1 MSDSSRVSGVV
12 PTPDDSETQAVVR
25 VPRQEQEHAAE
36 TERDNS
42 HITLI
47 DTPLQRVRHPGDLIG
62 LVLAILGIAFVII
75 LAIYANSTAEGV
87 TQDVRAFG
95 SALRR
100 IFALPISVLEAIA
113 TLLLPALVVTE
124 LVIRRAG
131 RQVVETIGAWLLG
144 LGLGWLFVQG
154 IELWG
159 SPLLIKGLTV
169 RVDGESVLALSPYV
183 MGLTSFLTTAGRRGR
198 RRSVTW
204 SWNTLWVVLIIAAL
218 TDEVTLLSALLSVLV
233 GRLVGLSLRYLFG
246 VASERAYGDQLIA
259 GIRSAGIEPAR
270 IIRVHN
276 LLDQPGAV
284 RPAAAETKA
293 AREKMPAEA
302 LPRAGDPDSAEALDR
317 SGDHRVYAVT
327 DLDGE
332 RRDVIVLDGDRQVVG
347 FLARTWRAVRLR
359 GLDRRGGVSLRQA
372 GERAAL
378 LAYAAQAAGV
388 RTPAFMGLAEV
399 EDSMVLAFEHPH
411 SSRSFRDLEPDEFS
425 DDVLTQVWEQL
436 LLAHKS
442 GLAHRQISADTVLVD
457 DNDKVWITAWESGD
471 ISSSELARRMDL
483 SHALTMLALRV
494 GAERAVASAA
504 RVLSVHDLESM
515 GPLIQSVAL
524 PSATRAESRAAK
536 KTLQETRQAVVEAVP
551 SAELEP
557 VRLVRFGVRTVLMI
571 AATVIALIVV
581 VTTLNLE
588 SIVAAVRNASP
599 WWTIIAFV
607 LGLLT
612 HVGASMALVGFAPM
626 KLPFGRVLMVEVGA
640 SFVKLVAPAG
650 IGPAALY
657 LRFLNRRGVRTSL
670 AVATVALVQVAG
682 FVVTV
687 LLLIFFSLITGNTG
701 VLRQLPDGA
710 LLWAIGI
717 IGVIVAV
724 TTAIPGLRT
733 WLWKKISPPLKQTW
747 PRLVD
752 VLGQPKKLAL
762 GIGGNLI
769 MTIGYVACFGAT
781 LAAFGESLP
790 VLDLALVYLVSNT
803 LGSLIP
809 TPGGIGAVEG
819 SLALGLGVVGI
830 DPAVALS
837 VAVLFRVLTYWA
849 RAPLGW
855 LAMNYL
861 QKRGDL

>member
-1 MSDSSRVSGVV
+1 MADSSRVSGVV

-25 VPRQEQEHAAE
+25 LPREEQAAPAE
-36 TERDNS
+36 TDQPDNS
-42 HITLI
+42 NITLI

-62 LVLAILGIAFVII
+62 LVLAILGIVFVII

-113 TLLLPALVVTE
+113 TLILPALVVTE

-131 RQVVETIGAWLLG
+131 RQVVESVAAWLVG
-144 LGLGWLFVQG
+144 LGAGWLFVKG
-154 IELWG
+154 IESWA
-159 SPLLIKGLTV
+159 SPLLLKGLTV
-169 RVDGESVLALSPYV
+169 TVDGESLLALSPYV
-183 MGLTSFLTTAGRRGR
+183 MGLTSFLTTSGRRGR
-198 RRSVTW
+198 RRMVTW

-233 GRLVGLSLRYLFG
+233 GRMVGLAIRYLVG

-276 LLDQPGAV
+276 LLDQPGAL
-284 RPAAAETKA
+284 RPAAAESKA
-293 AREKMPAEA
+293 AREN
-302 LPRAGDPDSAEALDR
+302 LPRPADPDSAEALDR

-327 DLDGE
+327 DADGE
-332 RRDVIVLDGDRQVVG
+332 RRDVVVLDGDRQVVG
-347 FLARTWRAVRLR
+347 FLARTWRAIRLR

-378 LAYAAQAAGV
+378 LAYAAHAAGV
-388 RTPAFMGLAEV
+388 RTPAFLGLAEV
-399 EDSMVLAFEHPH
+399 EDSMVLAFEHPEA
-411 SSRSFRDLEPDEFS
+411 SRSFRDLEPEEFTDEI
-425 DDVLTQVWEQL
+425 LEQVWEQL
-436 LLAHKS
+436 LLAHRG
-442 GLAHRQISADTVLVD
+442 GLAHRQLSADTILVD
-457 DNDKVWITAWESGD
+457 EDSKVWITAWESGD
-471 ISSSELARRMDL
+471 VSSSELARRMDL

-504 RVLSVHDLESM
+504 KVLSVGDLESM

-524 PSATRAESRAAK
+524 PSATRAESRIVK
-536 KTLQETRQAVVEAVP
+536 KALQETRQAVVEAVP

-557 VRLVRFGVRTVLMI
+557 VRLVRFGMRTVLMI
-571 AATVIALIVV
+571 AATVIALIVIA
-581 VTTLNLE
+581 TTLNLD

-599 WWTIIAFV
+599 WWTIVAFV

-687 LLLIFFSLITGNTG
+687 LLLIVFSLATGNTG
-701 VLRQLPDGA
+701 ALRQLPDGA
-710 LLWAIGI
+710 LLAVVGI
-717 IGVIVAV
+717 IAVAV
-724 TTAIPGLRT
+724 AVIMAIPGLRT
-733 WLWKKISPPLKQTW
+733 WIWKKVSPPLKQTW

-790 VLDLALVYLVSNT
+790 LLDLALVYLVSNT

-819 SLALGLGVVGI
+819 SIAIGLGLVGV
-830 DPAVALS
+830 DSAVALS
-837 VAVLFRVLTYWA
+837 AAVLFRVLTYWA

-861 QKRGDL
+861 QRQGDL

>member
-1 MSDSSRVSGVV
+1 MSDSVGVSGAV

-25 VPRQEQEHAAE
+25 LPRKEQSPAPTPEE
-36 TERDNS
+36 PDNS
-42 HITLI
+42 DITLI
-47 DTPLQRVRHPGDLIG
+47 DTPLQRVRHPADLIG
-62 LVLAILGIAFVII
+62 LVLAILGIVFVIV
-75 LAIYANSTAEGV
+75 LAIYANSTTEGV

-100 IFALPISVLEAIA
+100 VFGLPISVLEAIA

-124 LVIRRAG
+124 LAIRRAG
-131 RQVVETIGAWLLG
+131 RQVVESIAAWLIG
-144 LGLGWLFVQG
+144 LGVGWLFVQG
-154 IELWG
+154 IELWA
-159 SPLLIKGLTV
+159 SPLLVKSLTV
-169 RVDGESVLALSPYV
+169 TYEGDRLLALSPYV

-198 RRSVTW
+198 RRMVTW
-204 SWNTLWVVLIIAAL
+204 SWNTLWIVLIIAAL

-233 GRLVGLSLRYLFG
+233 GRTVGLALRYLVG

-259 GIRSAGIEPAR
+259 GIRSSGIEPSR

-276 LLDQPGAV
+276 LLDQPGTT
-284 RPAAAETKA
+284 RTGTGESKA
-293 AREKMPAEA
+293 AREN
-302 LPRAGDPDSAEALDR
+302 LPRPTDADSAEALDR

-327 DLDGE
+327 DIDGN
-332 RRDVIVLDGDRQVVG
+332 RCDVLVLDGDRQVLG

-359 GLDRRGGVSLRQA
+359 GLERRGGVSLRQA

-378 LAYAAQAAGV
+378 LAYAARAAGV
-388 RTPAFMGLAEV
+388 RTPKFLGLSEV
-399 EDSMVLAFEHPH
+399 EDSMVLAFEHPD
-411 SSRSFRDLEPDEFS
+411 SARSFRDLSAEEFTDE
-425 DDVLTQVWEQL
+425 VLTQVWEQL
-436 LLAHKS
+436 LLAHRS
-442 GLAHRQISADTVLVD
+442 GLAHRQLSADTVLVD
-457 DNDKVWITAWESGD
+457 KDDNVWITAWESGD

-504 RVLSVHDLESM
+504 KVLSVNDLESM
-515 GPLIQSVAL
+515 GPLIQGVAL
-524 PSATRAESRAAK
+524 PSATRSESRAAK
-536 KTLQETRQAVVEAVP
+536 KVLQETRQAVVEAVP

-557 VRLVRFGVRTVLMI
+557 VRLVRFGIRTVLMI
-571 AATVIALIVV
+571 TATVIALIVV
-581 VTTLNLE
+581 ATTLNLE
-588 SIVAAVRNASP
+588 SIIAAVRNASP
-599 WWTIIAFV
+599 WWTIVAFV

-612 HVGASMALVGFAPM
+612 HVGASLALIGFAPM

-687 LLLIFFSLITGNTG
+687 LLLVVFSVVTGNAG

-710 LLWAIGI
+710 FLWAIGI
-717 IGVIVAV
+717 IAVAV
-724 TTAIPGLRT
+724 AIVMAIPGLRQ
-733 WLWKKISPPLKQTW
+733 WIWKKASPPLKQTW

-781 LAAFGESLP
+781 LAAFGASLP
-790 VLDLALVYLVSNT
+790 VLDLALVFLVSNT

-819 SLALGLGVVGI
+819 SIALGLTLVGI
-830 DPAVALS
+830 DSAVALS
-837 VAVLFRVLTYWA
+837 AAVLFRVLTYWA

-861 QKRGDL
+861 QRQGDL

>member
-1 MSDSSRVSGVV
+1 MADSSRVSGVV

-25 VPRQEQEHAAE
+25 LPREERTASAE
-36 TERDNS
+36 TDEPDNS
-42 HITLI
+42 NITLI

-62 LVLAILGIAFVII
+62 LMLAILGIVFVVV

-113 TLLLPALVVTE
+113 TLILPALVVTE

-131 RQVVETIGAWLLG
+131 RQVVESVAAWLVG
-144 LGLGWLFVQG
+144 LGVGWLFVKG
-154 IELWG
+154 VELWA
-159 SPLLIKGLTV
+159 SPLLLKGLTV
-169 RVDGESVLALSPYV
+169 TVEGERVLALSPYV
-183 MGLTSFLTTAGRRGR
+183 MGLTSFLTTSGRRGR
-198 RRSVTW
+198 RRMVTW

-233 GRLVGLSLRYLFG
+233 GRMVGLAIRYLVG

-259 GIRSAGIEPAR
+259 GIRNAGIEPAR

-284 RPAAAETKA
+284 RPATAESKA
-293 AREKMPAEA
+293 AREN
-302 LPRAGDPDSAEALDR
+302 LPRPADPDSAEALDR

-327 DLDGE
+327 DADGG
-332 RRDVIVLDGDRQVVG
+332 RRDVVVLDGDRQVVG
-347 FLARTWRAVRLR
+347 FLARTWRAIRLR

-378 LAYAAQAAGV
+378 LAYAAHAAGV
-388 RTPAFMGLAEV
+388 RTPAFLGLAEV
-399 EDSMVLAFEHPH
+399 EDSMVLAFEHPEAA
-411 SSRSFRDLEPDEFS
+411 RSFRDLEPEEFTDEI
-425 DDVLTQVWEQL
+425 LEQVWEQL
-436 LLAHKS
+436 LLAHRS
-442 GLAHRQISADTVLVD
+442 GLAHRQLSADTILVD
-457 DNDKVWITAWESGD
+457 EGSKVWITAWESGD
-471 ISSSELARRMDL
+471 VSSSELARRMDL

-504 RVLSVHDLESM
+504 KVLSVGDLESM

-524 PSATRAESRAAK
+524 PSATRAESRIAK
-536 KTLQETRQAVVEAVP
+536 KALQETRQAVVEAVP

-557 VRLVRFGVRTVLMI
+557 VRLVRFGMRTVLMI
-571 AATVIALIVV
+571 AATVIALIVIA
-581 VTTLNLE
+581 TTLNLD

-626 KLPFGRVLMVEVGA
+626 KLPFSRVLMVEVGA

-687 LLLIFFSLITGNTG
+687 LLLIVFSLATGNTG
-701 VLRQLPDGA
+701 ALRQLPDGA
-710 LLWAIGI
+710 LLVVVGI
-717 IGVIVAV
+717 IAVAV
-724 TTAIPGLRT
+724 AVIMAIPGLRT
-733 WLWKKISPPLKQTW
+733 WIWKKISPPLKQTW

-790 VLDLALVYLVSNT
+790 LLDLALVYLVSNT

-819 SLALGLGVVGI
+819 SIAIGLGLVGI
-830 DPAVALS
+830 DSAVALS

-861 QKRGDL
+861 QRQGDL

>member
-1 MSDSSRVSGVV
+1 MADSSRVSGVV

-25 VPRQEQEHAAE
+25 LPREERTASAE
-36 TERDNS
+36 TDEPDNS
-42 HITLI
+42 NITLI

-62 LVLAILGIAFVII
+62 LMLAILGIVFVVV

-113 TLLLPALVVTE
+113 TLILPALVVTE

-131 RQVVETIGAWLLG
+131 RQVVESVAAWLIG
-144 LGLGWLFVQG
+144 LGAGWLFVKG
-154 IELWG
+154 VELWA
-159 SPLLIKGLTV
+159 SPLLLKGLTV
-169 RVDGESVLALSPYV
+169 TVEGERVLALSPYV
-183 MGLTSFLTTAGRRGR
+183 MGLTSFLTTSGRRGR
-198 RRSVTW
+198 RRMVTW

-233 GRLVGLSLRYLFG
+233 GRMVGLAIRYLVG

-276 LLDQPGAV
+276 LLDQPGAL
-284 RPAAAETKA
+284 RPAAAESKA
-293 AREKMPAEA
+293 AREN
-302 LPRAGDPDSAEALDR
+302 LPRPADPDSAEALDR

-327 DLDGE
+327 DADGE
-332 RRDVIVLDGDRQVVG
+332 RRDVVVLDGDRQVVG
-347 FLARTWRAVRLR
+347 FLARTWRAIRLR

-378 LAYAAQAAGV
+378 LAYAAHAAGV
-388 RTPAFMGLAEV
+388 RTPAFLGLAEV
-399 EDSMVLAFEHPH
+399 EDSMVLAFEHPEA
-411 SSRSFRDLEPDEFS
+411 SRSFRDLEPEEFTDEI
-425 DDVLTQVWEQL
+425 LEQVWEQL
-436 LLAHKS
+436 LLAHRG
-442 GLAHRQISADTVLVD
+442 GLAHRQLSADTILVD
-457 DNDKVWITAWESGD
+457 EDSKVWITAWESGD
-471 ISSSELARRMDL
+471 VSSSELARRMDL

-504 RVLSVHDLESM
+504 KVLSVGDLESM

-524 PSATRAESRAAK
+524 PSATRAESRIVK
-536 KTLQETRQAVVEAVP
+536 KALQETRQAVVEAVP

-557 VRLVRFGVRTVLMI
+557 VRLVRFGMRTVLMI
-571 AATVIALIVV
+571 AATVIALIVIA
-581 VTTLNLE
+581 TTLNLD

-599 WWTIIAFV
+599 WWTIVAFV

-687 LLLIFFSLITGNTG
+687 LLLIVFSLATGNTG
-701 VLRQLPDGA
+701 ALRQLPDGA
-710 LLWAIGI
+710 LLAVVGI
-717 IGVIVAV
+717 IAVAV
-724 TTAIPGLRT
+724 AVIMAIPGLRT
-733 WLWKKISPPLKQTW
+733 WIWKKVSPPLKQTW

-790 VLDLALVYLVSNT
+790 LLDLALVYLVSNT

-819 SLALGLGVVGI
+819 SIAIGLGLVGV
-830 DPAVALS
+830 DSAVALS
-837 VAVLFRVLTYWA
+837 AAVLFRVLTYWA

-861 QKRGDL
+861 QRQGDL

>member
-1 MSDSSRVSGVV
+1 MSDSSRVSGAV
-12 PTPDDSETQAVVR
+12 PTPDDSATQAVAR
-25 VPRQEQEHAAE
+25 VPHEASAAE
-36 TERDNS
+36 SDDTQPDNAN
-42 HITLI
+42 ITLI
-47 DTPLQRVRHPGDLIG
+47 DTPLERVRHPGDLIG
-62 LVLAILGIAFVII
+62 LLLALLGVVAVIF
-75 LAIYANSTAEGV
+75 LAIYANSTTEGV
-87 TQDVRAFG
+87 TEDVRAFG

-100 IFALPISVLEAIA
+100 IFAVPISVLEAIA

-124 LVIRRAG
+124 LVIHRAG
-131 RQVVETIGAWLLG
+131 RQVVETIGAWLIG
-144 LGLGWLFVQG
+144 LGVGWLFVRG
-154 IELWG
+154 VDLWG
-159 SPLLIKGLTV
+159 SPLLLKGLTV

-204 SWNTLWVVLIIAAL
+204 SWNTLWVVLVIAAL
-218 TDEVTLLSALLSVLV
+218 TNEVTLLSALLSVLV
-233 GRLVGLSLRYLFG
+233 GRFVGLILRYIVG

-259 GIRSAGIEPAR
+259 GIRGTGIEPAR

-276 LLDQPGAV
+276 LLEQPGAV
-284 RPAAAETKA
+284 RPAAAESKA
-293 AREKMPAEA
+293 AREKFANV
-302 LPRAGDPDSAEALDR
+302 AGPDSAQALDR

-327 DLDGE
+327 DADGV
-332 RRDVIVLDGDRQVVG
+332 RRDVIVLDSDRQVVG
-347 FLARTWRAVRLR
+347 FLARTWRAIRLR

-378 LAYAAQAAGV
+378 LAYSARAAGV
-388 RTPAFMGLAEV
+388 RTPEFLGLSVV
-399 EDSMVLAFEHPH
+399 EDSLILTFAHPY
-411 SSRSFRDLEPDEFS
+411 SSRSFRDLEPEEFT
-425 DDVLTQVWEQL
+425 DDILNQVWEQL
-436 LLAHKS
+436 RLAHQS

-457 DNDKVWITAWESGD
+457 SDNQVWITAWESGD
-471 ISSSELARRMDL
+471 IASSDLARRMDL
-483 SHALTMLALRV
+483 SHVLMMLALRV

-504 RVLSVHDLESM
+504 RVLPIGELESI
-515 GPLIQSVAL
+515 GPLIQGVAL
-524 PSATRAESRAAK
+524 PTVTRAESRTTK
-536 KTLQETRQAVVEAVP
+536 KILQETRQAVVEAVP

-557 VRLVRFGVRTVLMI
+557 MRLVRFGLRTVLMI
-571 AATVIALIVV
+571 TATVIALIVV
-581 VTTLNLE
+581 ATTLNLE

-599 WWTIIAFV
+599 WWTVIAFV

-612 HVGASMALVGFAPM
+612 HVGASLALVGFAPM

-687 LLLIFFSLITGNTG
+687 LLLLVFSLITGNAG

-710 LLWAIGI
+710 LLWVIGI
-717 IGVIVAV
+717 VGVVVAIV
-724 TTAIPGLRT
+724 TAIPGLRT
-733 WLWKKISPPLKQTW
+733 WLWNKIAPPLKQTW

-752 VLGQPKKLAL
+752 VLGQPKKLAI
-762 GIGGNLI
+762 GIGGNLM

-790 VLDLALVYLVSNT
+790 ILDLALVYLVSNT

-819 SLALGLGVVGI
+819 SIALGLGVVGI

-837 VAVLFRVLTYWA
+837 AAVLFRVLTYWA

-861 QKRGDL
+861 QRRGDL

>member
-1 MSDSSRVSGVV
+1 MTQPISRHNYPLSPRLNRMSESSRVSGAA

-25 VPRQEQEHAAE
+25 LPRKEEQSESPRDE
-36 TERDNS
+36 PDNS
-42 HITLI
+42 HITVI
-47 DTPLQRVRHPGDLIG
+47 DTPLQRVRHPADLIG
-62 LVLAILGIAFVII
+62 LVLAILGIVFVIV

-124 LVIRRAG
+124 LAIRRAG
-131 RQVVETIGAWLLG
+131 RQVVEAIGAWLIG
-144 LGLGWLFVQG
+144 LGIGWLFVKG
-154 IELWG
+154 IELWA
-159 SPLLIKGLTV
+159 SPLLLKGLTV
-169 RVDGESVLALSPYV
+169 TVEGERVLALSPYV

-198 RRSVTW
+198 RRMVTW
-204 SWNTLWVVLIIAAL
+204 SWNTLWIVLIIAAL

-233 GRLVGLSLRYLFG
+233 GRMVGLLIRYLVG
-246 VASERAYGDQLIA
+246 VASERAYGDSLIA
-259 GIRSAGIEPAR
+259 GIRGAGIEPLR
-270 IIRVHN
+270 IVRVHN
-276 LLDQPGAV
+276 LLEHNEPH
-284 RPAAAETKA
+284 
-293 AREKMPAEA
+293 
-302 LPRAGDPDSAEALDR
+302 RADADGAEALDR
-317 SGDHRVYAVT
+317 SGDHRVYAV
-327 DLDGE
+327 LDAAGV

-378 LAYAAQAAGV
+378 LAYAAEAAGV
-388 RTPAFMGLAEV
+388 RTPEFLGLSEV
-399 EDSMVLAFEHPH
+399 EDSMVLAFEHPEAA
-411 SSRSFRDLEPDEFS
+411 RSFRDLSPDELS
-425 DDVLTQVWEQL
+425 DDVLTQMWEQL
-436 LLAHKS
+436 VLAHAS
-442 GLAHRQISADTVLVD
+442 GLAHRQLSADTVFVD
-457 DNDKVWITAWESGD
+457 QNGQVWISAWESGD
-471 ISSSELARRMDL
+471 VSSSELARRMDL

-494 GAERAVASAA
+494 GAQRAVASAA
-504 RVLSVHDLESM
+504 RVLSVGDLESM
-515 GPLIQSVAL
+515 GPLIQGVAL
-524 PSATRAESRAAK
+524 PSATRAESRTTK
-536 KTLQETRQAVVEAVP
+536 KILQETRQAVVEAVP

-557 VRLVRFGVRTVLMI
+557 VRLVRFGLRTVLMI

-581 VTTLNLE
+581 ATTLNLD
-588 SIVAAVRNASP
+588 SIISAVRNASP
-599 WWTIIAFV
+599 WWTVIAFA

-657 LRFLNRRGVRTSL
+657 LRFLNRRGVRASL

-687 LLLIFFSLITGNTG
+687 LLLLFFSLITGNAG

-710 LLWAIGI
+710 LLWTIGI
-717 IGVIVAV
+717 VGVAIAIV
-724 TTAIPGLRT
+724 TAIPGLRT
-733 WLWKKISPPLKQTW
+733 WIWKRVSPPLKQTW

-790 VLDLALVYLVSNT
+790 LLDLALVYLVSNT

-819 SLALGLGVVGI
+819 SLAIGLGLVGI
-830 DPAVALS
+830 DSAVALS
-837 VAVLFRVLTYWA
+837 AAVLFRVLTYWA

-855 LAMNYL
+855 LAMNFL
-861 QKRGDL
+861 QRRGDL